1 MIAKYNTM
9 KPHHILISLMISM
22 TSTQL
27 DSELQKGI
35 SKV

>member
-9 KPHHILISLMISM
+9 KPHHILISLMMTM
-22 TSTQL
+22 TSTKL
-27 DSELQKGI
+27 NSELQKSI